1 MDLNDD
7 EFEILYTIL
16 VSPSISVNQLYRK
29 LKGKVSK
36 VRLLKILGRLRSLG
50 LIHVIRDPRHKQRI
64 RLFLK
69 EDIQDLAKIFLTR
82 TYIVTKEGIVE
93 ETDRLMKIYI
103 RVASRVK
110 DPLTLNFLKKLVLKE
125 IDKLLCSIL

>member
-1 MDLNDD
+1 MNLNDD

-36 VRLLKILGRLRSLG
+36 VRLLKLLKKLRSLG

-69 EDIQDLAKIFLTR
+69 EDIQNLAKFLLTK
-82 TYIVTKEGIVE
+82 TYTVNKEGIIK
-93 ETDRLMKIYI
+93 ETDRLIKIYI

-110 DPLTLNFLKKLVLKE
+110 DPLALNFLKKLVLKE
-125 IDKLLCSIL
+125 IDRLLCSIL

>member
-36 VRLLKILGRLRSLG
+36 VRLLKLLKKLRSLG
-50 LIHVIRDPRHKQRI
+50 LIRVIRDPRHKQRI
-64 RLFLK
+64 RLFLR
-69 EDIQDLAKIFLTR
+69 EDIQDLAKFFLAK
-82 TYIVTKEGIVE
+82 TYTVTKEGIVK

-103 RVASRVK
+103 RVASGVK
-110 DPLTLNFLKKLVLKE
+110 DPLTLNFFKKLVLKE
-125 IDKLLCSIL
+125 IDKLLCSVL